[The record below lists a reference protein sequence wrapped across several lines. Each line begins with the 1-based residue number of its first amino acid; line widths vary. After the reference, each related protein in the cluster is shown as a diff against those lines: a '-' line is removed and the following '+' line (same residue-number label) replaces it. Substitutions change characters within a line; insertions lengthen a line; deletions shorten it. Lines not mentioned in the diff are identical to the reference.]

1 MQKQDGHGGQV
12 RDDGRNRCA
21 FAFLGRDTHATSVR
35 YAFDKVTGSRSI
47 VTKCVEA
54 VRPSIMS
61 AVVKIEVT
69 ISGDIPHFLFYAIT
83 RLVNDRN

>member
-1 MQKQDGHGGQV
+1 MQRQDRHSRQV

-47 VTKCVEA
+47 VTKYVEA
-54 VRPSIMS
+54 ARPSIMR
-61 AVVKIEVT
+61 AVKIEVT
-69 ISGDIPHFLFYAIT
+69 ISGNIPLFFYAIT